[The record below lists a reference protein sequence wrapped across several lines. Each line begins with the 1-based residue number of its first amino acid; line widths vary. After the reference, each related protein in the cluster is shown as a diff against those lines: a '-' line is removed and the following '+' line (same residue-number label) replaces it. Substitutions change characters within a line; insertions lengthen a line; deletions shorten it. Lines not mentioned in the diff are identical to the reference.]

1 MPTARFVTLWNSN
14 ETRLRRLTAETEAF
28 RAGRPFDPL
37 QYVALVNR
45 LNLYPAVTLWNLTL
59 PEFSQVIGGPLQ
71 LAKRSQMQSKFMEP
85 VDAARAEDLVNKTK
99 IMLLALDA
107 LVQGASAVRS
117 VTGLGNVRGRPGLGV
132 VGADDAVAVSTGAV
146 VAVSVAAVLIV
157 GTIAAAQVVAV
168 SLTAATT
175 FCIARG
181 CSVPELQAVVG
192 AMSEAAVRILETTPI
207 NKAATPAGSAF
218 GDVIFWGGLL
228 AVGSA
233 VAYGIWKAE
242 GSPIPGRVARALN
255 GLSEGEFEPDSAS
268 LRAEIRKGPREDQY
282 FDTSEYD
289 ALLENEGTPS
299 KPSAKTESPAR
310 RRASSGEGRIVASY
324 PLRKGVRPAADM
336 DMSAWKIAC
345 RALGMRATEGAG
357 CTKPEMVIDETCT
370 QSRKIVFGQDL
381 SPSDRDKVARALRG
395 GGYKVEID

>member
-37 QYVALVNR
+37 QYVGLVNR
-45 LNLYPAVTLWNLTL
+45 LNVYPAVTLWNLTL
-59 PEFSQVIGGPLQ
+59 AEFSQLIGGPLQ
-71 LAKRSQMQSKFMEP
+71 LAKRAQIQAKFMEP
-85 VDAARAEDLVNKTK
+85 VDEGRAGDLVNKTK

-107 LVQGASAVRS
+107 LVQGSYAIRS
-117 VTGLGNVRGRPGLGV
+117 VTGLGNVRGIPGLGV
-132 VGADDAVAVSTGAV
+132 VGVDDAAAISTGTV
-146 VAVSVAAVLIV
+146 VAVGVSAVLIV
-157 GTIAAAQVVAV
+157 ATLAAAQVVSV
-168 SLTAATT
+168 TLTLATT

-181 CSVPELQAVVG
+181 CSVQELQSVIG
-192 AMSEAAVRILETTPI
+192 AMTDAAVRIIETNPL
-207 NKAATPAGSAF
+207 NKIASPSGE
-218 GDVIFWGGLL
+218 GIGNLIFWGGLL

-242 GSPIPGRVARALN
+242 GSPVPGRVSRALN
-255 GLSEGEFEPDSAS
+255 GLSEGEFESDSAR
-268 LRAEIRKGPREDQY
+268 LKKMIRQGPREDEY
-282 FDTSEYD
+282 IDTSEYD
-289 ALLENEGTPS
+289 DLLENEAPASAAKAEAPS
-299 KPSAKTESPAR
+299 R
-310 RRASSGEGRIVASY
+310 RRTSSGEGRLVASY

-345 RALGMRATEGAG
+345 RALGMKASEGAG

-370 QSRKIVFGQDL
+370 QARKIVFGQDM

>member
-14 ETRLRRLTAETEAF
+14 ETRLRRLTEETATF
-28 RAGRPFDPL
+28 RAGRPFNPL

-59 PEFSQVIGGPLQ
+59 DEFSQLVGGPLQ
-71 LAKRSQMQSKFMEP
+71 LAKRAQLQAKYMEP
-85 VDAARAEDLVNKTK
+85 VDAAQAENLVNKTK

-117 VTGLGNVRGRPGLGV
+117 ASAPGLGAAPIV
-132 VGADDAVAVSTGAV
+132 IGTGAAVAVG
-146 VAVSVAAVLIV
+146 VSAVLIV
-157 GTIAAAQVVAV
+157 ALVVSAQIVLGT
-168 SLTAATT
+168 LTAATA
-175 FCIARG
+175 FCVVRG
-181 CSVPELQAVVG
+181 CSVPELQTVVD
-192 AMSEAAVRILETTPI
+192 AMSDAAIRILEANPI
-207 NKAATPAGSAF
+207 NKVVTPAGSAF

-242 GSPIPGRVARALN
+242 GSPIPGRVSRALN
-255 GLSEGEFEPDSAS
+255 GLSEGEFEPDSAR
-268 LRAEIRKGPREDQY
+268 LKAEIRKGPREDQY

-289 ALLENEGTPS
+289 ALLENEGAPPS
-299 KPSAKTESPAR
+299 KPAARVDPASR
-310 RRASSGEGRIVASY
+310 RRSSGEGRLVASY
-324 PLRKGVRPAADM
+324 TLKKGVRPAADM
-336 DMSAWKIAC
+336 DMAAWKIAC
-345 RALGMRATEGAG
+345 RALGLKATEGAG

-370 QSRKIVFGQDL
+370 QARKIVFGQDM

>member
-59 PEFSQVIGGPLQ
+59 AEFSQLIGAPLQ
-71 LAKRSQMQSKFMEP
+71 LAKRSQTQSKFMEP
-85 VDAARAEDLVNKTK
+85 ADAARAEDLVNKTK
-99 IMLLALDA
+99 ILLLALDA
-107 LVQGASAVRS
+107 LVQGASAIRA
-117 VTGLGNVRGRPGLGV
+117 VTGLGNIRGTSGLGV
-132 VGADDAVAVSTGAV
+132 VGVDDAAAISTGAV
-146 VAVSVAAVLIV
+146 VAVAVSAVLIV
-157 GTIAAAQVVAV
+157 ATIAAAQVVSV
-168 SLTAATT
+168 SLTLATT

-181 CSVPELQAVVG
+181 CSVPELQSVVG
-192 AMSEAAVRILETTPI
+192 SMTDAAVRIIETNPL
-207 NKAATPAGSAF
+207 NKVATPGGAAF
-218 GDVIFWGGLL
+218 GDLVFWGGLL

-255 GLSEGEFEPDSAS
+255 GLSEGEFEPDAAR
-268 LRAEIRKGPREDQY
+268 LKRLIRQGPSEDEY
-282 FDTSEYD
+282 IDTSEYD
-289 ALLENEGTPS
+289 DLIESDAPV
-299 KPSAKTESPAR
+299 AKTETPSR
-310 RRASSGEGRIVASY
+310 RRASRGEGRLVASY

-345 RALGMRATEGAG
+345 RALGMKASEGAG

-381 SPSDRDKVARALRG
+381 SPSDMDKVARALRG

>member
-14 ETRLRRLTAETEAF
+14 ETRLRRLTEETAAF
-28 RAGRPFDPL
+28 RAGRPFDPV

-59 PEFSQVIGGPLQ
+59 AEFSQLIGGLLQ

-85 VDAARAEDLVNKTK
+85 VDASRAEALVNKTK

-117 VTGLGNVRGRPGLGV
+117 VTGLGVIGV
-132 VGADDAVAVSTGAV
+132 DDAAAISTGAV
-146 VAVSVAAVLIV
+146 VAVSVSAVLIV

-192 AMSEAAVRILETTPI
+192 AMSDAAVRILETNPI
-207 NKAATPAGSAF
+207 NKIATPGGSAF
-218 GDVIFWGGLL
+218 GDLIFWGGLL
-228 AVGSA
+228 VVGSA

-242 GSPIPGRVARALN
+242 GAPIPGRVARALN
-255 GLSEGEFEPDSAS
+255 GLSEGEFDPDAAR
-268 LRAEIRKGPREDQY
+268 LKKLIRQGPSEDEY
-282 FDTSEYD
+282 IDTSEFD
-289 ALLENEGTPS
+289 ELFEDKLP
-299 KPSAKTESPAR
+299 AKKEAATR
-310 RRASSGEGRIVASY
+310 RRASSGEGRLVASY

-345 RALGMRATEGAG
+345 RALGMKASEGAG

-381 SPSDRDKVARALRG
+381 SPSDIDKVARALRG